1 MDQLIKQ
8 ILASVFL
15 LALLSLVAYNVWS
28 ERETSPEDSE
38 LQTYEA
44 SKEEKGTGMTSPD
57 APSGLKEGEKAP
69 DFTLETLK
77 GEEVKLSDYKGKKV
91 FLNFWATWCPPCRD
105 EMPEME
111 RFQQKYGEE
120 VAVLAVNGTGSET
133 SIGEVQSYIDKG
145 GYSFPILLDKDL
157 ELHQT
162 YQTISIPTTYFIGTN
177 GVIQEPRK
185 VGPMSY
191 DFMIEMKNTLE

>member
-1 MDQLIKQ
+1 M
-8 ILASVFL
+8 LASVFL

-28 ERETSPEDSE
+28 ERETSPADSE
-38 LQTYEA
+38 LQTYE
-44 SKEEKGTGMTSPD
+44 SNKEEKGAGMTAPN

-69 DFTLETLK
+69 NFKVETLK
-77 GEEVKLSDYKGKKV
+77 GEVVQLSDYKGKKV

-133 SIGEVQSYIDKG
+133 SIDEVRSYIDKG

-162 YQTISIPTTYFIGTN
+162 YQTISIPTTYFIGTD
-177 GVIQEPRK
+177 GVIQESRK
-185 VGPMSY
+185 VGPMTY
-191 DFMIEMKNTLE
+191 EFMIEMKNALE

>member
-1 MDQLIKQ
+1 MVKQ
-8 ILASVFL
+8 VLASVFL

-28 ERETSPEDSE
+28 ERETSPADSE
-38 LQTYEA
+38 LQTYE
-44 SKEEKGTGMTSPD
+44 SKKEEKRAGMTAPN

-69 DFTLETLK
+69 NFTVETLK
-77 GEEVKLSDYKGKKV
+77 GEVVQLSDYKGKKV

-133 SIGEVQSYIDKG
+133 SIDEVRSYIDKG

-162 YQTISIPTTYFIGTN
+162 YQTISIPTTYFIGTD
-177 GVIQEPRK
+177 GVIQESRK
-185 VGPMSY
+185 VGPMTY
-191 DFMIEMKNTLE
+191 DFMIEMKNALE

>member
-1 MDQLIKQ
+1 MVKQ
-8 ILASVFL
+8 VLASVFL

-28 ERETSPEDSE
+28 ERETSPADSE
-38 LQTYEA
+38 LQTYE
-44 SKEEKGTGMTSPD
+44 SNKEEKGAGMTAPN

-69 DFTLETLK
+69 NFKVETLK
-77 GEEVKLSDYKGKKV
+77 GEVVQLSDYKGKKV

-133 SIGEVQSYIDKG
+133 SIDEVRSYIDKG

-162 YQTISIPTTYFIGTN
+162 YQTISIPTTYFIGTD
-177 GVIQEPRK
+177 GVIQESRK
-185 VGPMSY
+185 VGPMTY
-191 DFMIEMKNTLE
+191 EFMIEMKNALE